1 MTVRRTGCIF
11 ACLALIISIGVNLA
25 SAYSPSSSTSGTP
38 FGVIGSTGSLGSYLS
53 LHPDATPIPRPSPS
67 SASYAPFDPNDF
79 VIAAVPITSLHSVL
93 SSTPSPTDRSK
104 FCFLCNGIIPP
115 STFTIIVPWF
125 GVKNSILISSNAPP
139 TIIYGVKSPSVQS
152 VLQSLGINSKIAQ
165 TEEELREAQMT
176 KLMWSS
182 SMWLLCAS
190 FSTNIEGVLTNVDSK
205 NAYRNLIKEY
215 SDLADLDFSKSLK
228 KLDDYNSSEGMRAVT
243 PSRELA
249 EEEFQ
254 FRNGVWLKMDEG
266 GTFHREL
273 LSSI

>member
-1 MTVRRTGCIF
+1 
-11 ACLALIISIGVNLA
+11 
-25 SAYSPSSSTSGTP
+25 
-38 FGVIGSTGSLGSYLS
+38 
-53 LHPDATPIPRPSPS
+53 
-67 SASYAPFDPNDF
+67 
-79 VIAAVPITSLHSVL
+79 
-93 SSTPSPTDRSK
+93 
-104 FCFLCNGIIPP
+104 
-115 STFTIIVPWF
+115 
-125 GVKNSILISSNAPP
+125 
-139 TIIYGVKSPSVQS
+139 
-152 VLQSLGINSKIAQ
+152 
-165 TEEELREAQMT
+165 
-176 KLMWSS
+176 
-182 SMWLLCAS
+182 MWLLCAS